1 VATLSW
7 TIQKE
12 TLDKKDF
19 KIHCSTFQVLVA
31 DVEPIVKA
39 RVVAEVEVPV
49 STYTEKSANDR

>member
-1 VATLSW
+1 MTNS
-7 TIQKE
+7 
-12 TLDKKDF
+12 F
-19 KIHCSTFQVLVA
+19 TFQVLVA